1 MTRADRI
8 RAMTDEEMARIIEG
22 GQGWEMF
29 CRNSKECQDALNQD
43 KEIPAEMCVACAL
56 RWLQEELV

>member
-8 RAMTDEEMARIIEG
+8 RAMTDEEMARILEG
-22 GQGWEMF
+22 GQGGDLF

-43 KEIPAEMCVACAL
+43 KEIPTEMCVACAL
-56 RWLQEELV
+56 RWLQEELA